1 MYQRVPW
8 PKLENHLRGTWKQS
22 QHSLAIAPTGR
33 GKTVLMRKL
42 MPMRR
47 DVVMF
52 GTKKDDEEYDK
63 IIREDGFTRI
73 KKWPPPHYVNKALF
87 WPDAGRASMAEMR
100 AIQTR
105 AFSGSL
111 DHIFHNGKW
120 TVVFDELHWIS
131 EALKQRDNIAHMHH
145 QGRSSKLTFL
155 DGFQRPAFVPVI
167 VYSSATNV
175 VIWGTNAKK
184 DLQALQSVA
193 KLDAL
198 SYRELSHVMGELDE
212 FEFVYV
218 NTRGKQP
225 PIISQVAY

>member
-1 MYQRVPW
+1 
-8 PKLENHLRGTWKQS
+8 
-22 QHSLAIAPTGR
+22 
-33 GKTVLMRKL
+33 

-47 DVVMF
+47 DVIMF

-73 KKWPPPHYVNKALF
+73 RKFPPPAYVNKALF
-87 WPDAGRASMAEMR
+87 WPDTGSVSMAEMR
-100 AIQTR
+100 TIQQQ
-105 AFSGSL
+105 AFSGAL
-111 DHIFHNGKW
+111 DKIFHNGKW
-120 TVVFDELHWIS
+120 TVVFDELHWMS

-167 VYSSATNV
+167 VYSSATHV
-175 VIWGTNAKK
+175 FVWGTNARK
-184 DLQALQSVA
+184 DLQSLQSVA

-198 SYRELSHVMGELDE
+198 SYRELSTVMGDLDE
-212 FEFVYV
+212 HEFVYV

-225 PIISQVAY
+225 PIISQVRY